1 MSMAIPEPDRELLR
15 GVIDMHLHSAP
26 CLYERPFDDI
36 ECARQARDAGYR
48 ALVLKSIWSPNGDRV
63 ELVRKVVPGIH
74 LFGGVVLNHSVG
86 GLNPIAM
93 RAAVG
98 LGAKVVWM
106 PTVHAKNHIDYF
118 GVPTYPW
125 LAQRVPGLS
134 LGSPPPLRVVDER
147 GQVVPEVIETLEIAA
162 STNVVIATGHIDA
175 EEIIALLR
183 HAGDIG
189 FNKVVCTHVGWH
201 STDWSLDEMKQMADM
216 GAYLEFTI
224 NPCMPARQRRDPQDF
239 ARNILA
245 VGPERCIMSTD
256 LGQRDN
262 AHPIEGYR
270 MFIRILMNGGLSESD
285 IHLIARRNPAWLLD
299 LPDEPEDVVI
309 GSDVE
314 LQTAA
319 SAHDGLHG

>member
-1 MSMAIPEPDRELLR
+1 MTMKIPEPDKKLLR

-26 CLYERPFDDI
+26 CLYDRPFDDI
-36 ECARQARDAGYR
+36 ECALQARDAGYR

-74 LFGGVVLNHSVG
+74 LFGGMVLNHSVG
-86 GLNPIAM
+86 GFNPHAM

-125 LAQRVPGLS
+125 LALRVPGLS
-134 LGSPPPLRVVDER
+134 LGSPPPLRVVDGR
-147 GQVVPEVIETLEIAA
+147 GNLLPEVTEILEIAA

-175 EEIIALLR
+175 EEIFVLLKQAR
-183 HAGDIG
+183 EIG
-189 FNKVVCTHVGWH
+189 LDKVVCTHVGWH
-201 STDWSLDEMKQMADM
+201 CTDWSLDDMKRMADM
-216 GAYLEFTI
+216 GAFLEFTI
-224 NPCMPARQRRDPQDF
+224 NPCMPARQRRDPQVF
-239 ARNILA
+239 ASNILA
-245 VGPERCIMSTD
+245 VGPERCITSTD

-262 AHPIEGYR
+262 AHPVEGYR
-270 MFIRILMNGGLSESD
+270 MFIRILMNNGLSDCD
-285 IHLIARRNPAWLLD
+285 IDLIARRNPAWLLD
-299 LPDEPEDVVI
+299 LPEEEDDVVV

-314 LQTAA
+314 LQRDA
-319 SAHDGLHG
+319 SA